1 MKTQS
6 KHSNPRTVNWMD
18 TGDRKDLPPATEQNH
33 HPPVI
38 ARVIECNRQAAH
50 TVIMTK
56 KGELSRWSEQLRA
69 RIALNHCFYPRAY
82 RTLSTIKPNFLY
94 AADELKG

>member
-6 KHSNPRTVNWMD
+6 KHSNPRTVNRMD
-18 TGDRKDLPPATEQNH
+18 TGGRKDLPTVMNRNH

-38 ARVIECNRQAAH
+38 AQVIECNRQAVQ
-50 TVIMTK
+50 TVAMTK
-56 KGELSRWSEQLRA
+56 KVELCEWSEQMRA

-82 RTLSTIKPNFLY
+82 RTLSAIKPNFLY

>member
-18 TGDRKDLPPATEQNH
+18 SGGRKDLLFATERNH

-50 TVIMTK
+50 SLVMTK

-69 RIALNHCFYPRAY
+69 KIALNHCFYPRVH

-94 AADELKG
+94 ATDELKG